1 MKNKRLATVLR
12 FLSCYCIAMGCVT
25 IFSLFEIVFEDK
37 TEGILWGTAITILVV
52 TLLVWN
58 SRLSDD
64 LGKRGII
71 ALLVVRIVLPV
82 LGAGLFVFDALHY
95 IPQTDVAAL
104 LISIVLSFELA
115 FILMNIWLKT
125 VKNVPKEKADT
136 PETFQKKFL
145 KERYYRAA

>member
-1 MKNKRLATVLR
+1 M
-12 FLSCYCIAMGCVT
+12 
-25 IFSLFEIVFEDK
+25 
-37 TEGILWGTAITILVV
+37 WGTAITILVAA
-52 TLLVWN
+52 LLVWN
-58 SRLSDD
+58 SRLSDG
-64 LGKRGII
+64 LGKRGRI
-71 ALLVVRIVLPV
+71 ALLVVRIILPV

-136 PETFQKKFL
+136 PETFQKKF
-145 KERYYRAA
+145 

>member
-1 MKNKRLATVLR
+1 
-12 FLSCYCIAMGCVT
+12 MGCVT

-37 TEGILWGTAITILVV
+37 TEGILWGTAITILVAA
-52 TLLVWN
+52 LLVWN

-64 LGKRGII
+64 LGKRGRI
-71 ALLVVRIVLPV
+71 ALLVVRIILPV

-115 FILMNIWLKT
+115 FTLMNIWLKT
-125 VKNVPKEKADT
+125 VKSVPKEKADT
-136 PETFQKKFL
+136 PETFQKEF
-145 KERYYRAA
+145 